1 MNYTLDI
8 PCVVTKITATGDEA
22 KAESSGKKQ
31 EFCAVVKLPPRGGE
45 SIRAGSSSSPV
56 SRQQPEPDAVLVL
69 PMNTTANI
77 NDILQVEGVTL
88 RVTHIDPIRD
98 VVGKLDYYQVE
109 AVKWE

>member
-1 MNYTLDI
+1 MIYTLDV
-8 PCVVTKITATGDEA
+8 PCLVTKITATGDEA

-31 EFCAVVKLPPRGGE
+31 EFCAVVKLPARGGE
-45 SIRAGSSSSPV
+45 SGSSSSPV

-77 NDILQVEGVTL
+77 NDILEVEGVTL

-109 AVKWE
+109 AMKWE